1 MRKIIYLVILM
12 MLSTLTF
19 SNVSIKK
26 KYQSLKLEGKIEY
39 KNFEKAMQGYGKI
52 TNKKNDGLIAIID
65 YTKPSIEKRFFLIDL
80 KKNQIL
86 YNTLVAHG
94 KNSGKNE
101 TLTFSNIPNS
111 YKSSLGFFLTEN
123 AYNGKFGYS
132 LRLKGLEE
140 GVNSNAFDRNIVIHG
155 ADYVS
160 KDFIKQFGF
169 LGRTEG
175 CPALPKEMTS
185 EIIDKIQGGTV
196 IFVVGNDH
204 HYDHSSPLL
213 ASI

>member
-1 MRKIIYLVILM
+1 MRKVIYLIILI
-12 MLSTLTF
+12 MLPTLAF
-19 SNVSIKK
+19 SNVSIRK
-26 KYQSLKLEGKIEY
+26 KYSSLKLEGKIEY
-39 KNFEKAMQGYGKI
+39 KNFEKAMQGYNKI
-52 TNKKNDGLIAIID
+52 SDKKNDGLIAIID
-65 YTKPSIEKRFFLIDL
+65 YTKPSIEERFFLIDL

-101 TLTFSNIPNS
+101 AVTFSNTPNS

-123 AYNGKFGYS
+123 TYNGEFGYS

-140 GVNSNAFDRNIVIHG
+140 GINSNAFERNIVIHG

-160 KDFIKQFGF
+160 RDFINQFGF
-169 LGRTEG
+169 LGRTKG
-175 CPALPKEMTS
+175 CPALPPEIS
-185 EIIDKIQGGTV
+185 SDIIDKIQGGTV
-196 IFVVGNDH
+196 VFVVGNDH
-204 HYDHSSPLL
+204 HYENSSPLL